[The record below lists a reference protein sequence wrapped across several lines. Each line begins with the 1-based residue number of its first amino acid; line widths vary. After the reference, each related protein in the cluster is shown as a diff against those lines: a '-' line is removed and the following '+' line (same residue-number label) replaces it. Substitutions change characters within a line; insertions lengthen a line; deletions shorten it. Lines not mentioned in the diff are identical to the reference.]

1 MSTQNS
7 LQVASGDAIEEVT
20 NTPANNKKC
29 STKSM
34 LLLGTGA
41 VYVVVGIAMGAYH
54 AGTDTQKSAANLA
67 LDSAKEKIEG
77 MFGDDE
83 EPQAMYDGGVIQT
96 ERYPNLTSGAKSGK
110 SASSKSKKKSSG
122 TASPT
127 TDILKAKSS
136 KSGVVTTSSP
146 STDSLPDGGG
156 SSKSSKSD
164 GGTSSPTTDM
174 LSGKSGDAKSSK
186 SGVVTTSSP
195 STDGLTTSSPTDF
208 LPAGG
213 LGYAGELDIFNIEK
227 DEEKAAADSALLLS
241 QAEYSMSMFTRRQ
254 YN

>member
-1 MSTQNS
+1 MSEQNS
-7 LQVASGDAIEEVT
+7 LQVASGDAVEDVS

-34 LLLGTGA
+34 LLLGTGTVFVA
-41 VYVVVGIAMGAYH
+41 VGIALGAHH
-54 AGTDTQKSAANLA
+54 AGTDTQKSAAN
-67 LDSAKEKIEG
+67 SAQL
-77 MFGDDE
+77 MPGDTLKAPAPSDKFLLQD
-83 EPQAMYDGGVIQT
+83 PASS
-96 ERYPNLTSGAKSGK
+96 SGAKSGK
-110 SASSKSKKKSSG
+110 SASLKSKKKSGG

-127 TDILKAKSS
+127 TDMLNSKAKSS

-164 GGTSSPTTDM
+164 GGTASPTIDI
-174 LSGKSGDAKSSK
+174 LSGKSGKAKSSK

-195 STDGLTTSSPTDF
+195 STDGLTTSSPTDS

-213 LGYAGELDIFNIEK
+213 LGQGQVLSIEK
-227 DEEKAAADSALLLS
+227 DKEDAAADSAFMLLS